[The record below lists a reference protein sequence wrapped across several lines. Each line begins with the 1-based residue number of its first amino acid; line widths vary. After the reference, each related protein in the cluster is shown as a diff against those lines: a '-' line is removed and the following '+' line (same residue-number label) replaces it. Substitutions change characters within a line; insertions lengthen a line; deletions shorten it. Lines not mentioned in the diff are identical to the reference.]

1 MSVRLRNEFKYLV
14 PREKLAEIRAEL
26 APYVYNDQHAQE
38 RQVREYTVR
47 SIYFD
52 SRNYEDYR
60 EKVEGLKIRKK
71 LRIRAYN
78 EVSPESSA
86 FLEIKRKHN
95 GHIFKDRA
103 SFAYRDIEA
112 LFDSRDIA
120 RYIPLN
126 GIPAAQDSARKFFFH
141 LHRGM
146 LRPAILVI
154 YDREAFFSKFDP
166 SLRLTFDKNLRS
178 ALTDKI
184 TVFNREIGLR
194 YAMPSH
200 FIWEIK
206 FPHSLPA
213 WVQSIIKRHRLPR
226 LALSKYTIC
235 LDSHKPNGRVQVS
248 RFSPKILP
256 FRFHQNGAKDQ
267 FKE

>member
-26 APYVYNDQHAQE
+26 APYVYGDQHAQDRE
-38 RQVREYTVR
+38 VREYTVR

-60 EKVEGLKIRKK
+60 AKVEGLKIRKK

-86 FLEIKRKHN
+86 YLEIKRKR
-95 GHIFKDRA
+95 GGYIFKDRA
-103 SFAYRDIEA
+103 PFAYQDIEA
-112 LFDSRDIA
+112 LFESRDID

-126 GIPAAQDSARKFFFH
+126 GSPAAQDSARKFFFH
-141 LHRGM
+141 LHRGI
-146 LRPAILVI
+146 LRPTVLVI

-166 SLRLTFDKNLRS
+166 SLRLTFDKALRS
-178 ALTDKI
+178 VLTDKV

-213 WVQSIIKRHRLPR
+213 WVQSIIRHHRLPR

-235 LDSHKPNGRVQVS
+235 LDSHKSNGRVQVS
-248 RFSPKILP
+248 RFSPQILP
-256 FRFHQNGAKDQ
+256 LFFNKNGVK
-267 FKE
+267 